1 MEASVIGKNH
11 PSFGCDQAW
20 FLFAKT
26 DSAGRMGKLLLVEAK
41 NAWSVQ
47 TLERIAAADGRV
59 APDCELLSVHRQ
71 CPSIGIRSDRMEE
84 VEYSDFVSDHVEL
97 SRVLSDTLSAH
108 SFQSS
113 LTDGDRARL
122 LSDRPAAAR
131 SSVPAALPA
140 ASDVSEDVLAAL
152 VDLGFKKPQ
161 AKRIVDSLSPAI
173 SGMSVEDALHAALQK
188 AQAA

>member
-1 MEASVIGKNH
+1 MEASVIGKSH
-11 PSFGCDQAW
+11 PSFGCGQAW

-41 NAWSVQ
+41 NAWAVQ
-47 TLERIAAADGRV
+47 TLERIAADGRV

-122 LSDRPAAAR
+122 LTDRPAPALSAA
-131 SSVPAALPA
+131 PAALPS
-140 ASDVSEDVLAAL
+140 ASDVSDDVMAAL
-152 VDLGFKKPQ
+152 IDLGFKKPQ
-161 AKRIVDSLSPAI
+161 AKRIIDSIPAI